1 MGVIVNTVSKDNTK
15 IVVYQIWNKHV
26 ALTLQKCRKG
36 RKTGML
42 SIDGD
47 GEQNPL

>member
-1 MGVIVNTVSKDNTK
+1 VNTVSKGNTN
-15 IVVYQIWNKHV
+15 IVVYQIQNKHV

-36 RKTGML
+36 KETAML
-42 SIDGD
+42 SIDRD